1 MGYRELNP
9 LVQFKYYHKVHLEK
23 KLRDYLGNR
32 EDHLVLVPFSQVH
45 NTIL

>member
-9 LVQFKYYHKVHLEK
+9 LVQFKYYHKAHLEK
-23 KLRDYLGNR
+23 TLRDYLANR

-45 NTIL
+45 NMIL